1 MLLIGA
7 RTRRCEVIFSKKVKT
22 RKIQKRRRS
31 NLSAKEN
38 DKIKSLKPGTIK
50 QRQKIYLHPEK
61 YSKIY
66 WIIPLEFKS
75 GGNCPKVSEESISRA
90 KVFWNHFSPKLKP

>member
-1 MLLIGA
+1 MKL
-7 RTRRCEVIFSKKVKT
+7 FSAKKLKQE
-22 RKIQKRRRS
+22 KYKREEDQI
-31 NLSAKEN
+31 LSAKEN

-50 QRQKIYLHPEK
+50 QRQKIYLHSEK

-75 GGNCPKVSEESISRA
+75 PRTAPRFQRNLSLGQRGSGTISPR
-90 KVFWNHFSPKLKP
+90 N